1 MLHTITKIL
10 EIWIDINIDINIEIS
25 KVDLHTWIF
34 TSRILRVA
42 LEVTLLTRIFSY
54 KRLTSCS
61 QKVEN
66 LINWEGPN
74 NRAKGGE
81 LESLKKISEGT
92 LIRDPRVGVTGKFKT
107 KLKVINPF
115 WRNVNF
121 GLGTEINTPKLGI

>member
-74 NRAKGGE
+74 NSAKGGGGGGGGGGE
-81 LESLKKISEGT
+81 KKKEGGG
-92 LIRDPRVGVTGKFKT
+92 GVGKFK
-107 KLKVINPF
+107 KKK
-115 WRNVNF
+115 R
-121 GLGTEINTPKLGI
+121 GDAY